1 LNIFLAGIPRHPAPL
16 PQTPVQQNH
25 PSMKKIPPRPTIKIN
40 NVHNGIIVSWTVDTL
55 TPEHAEIHSY
65 QIYAYEETRSTPSTE
80 AWKHVGDVK
89 ALLLPMAV
97 TLTQFQEGT
106 NFFLSLLLIKYLTSI
121 YSIRSKVSFCST
133 SSRCSPTNGTIFSA
147 KDMVDFSNLLILM
160 IFKYN

>member
-1 LNIFLAGIPRHPAPL
+1 MNKFIAGIPRHPAPL

-65 QIYAYEETRSTPSTE
+65 QIYAYEETRSTPATE
-80 AWKHVGDVK
+80 SWKHVGDVK

-106 NFFLSLLLIKYLTSI
+106 NKFKLIFLYIIFNINLFHQVKSI
-121 YSIRSKVSFCST
+121 
-133 SSRCSPTNGTIFSA
+133 
-147 KDMVDFSNLLILM
+147 ILQ
-160 IFKYN
+160 